1 MQIEFIDITT
11 YRGISSDA
19 EHFYAKRATSTAK
32 VQESL
37 LDGSGLESMSYW
49 CDEDVKFM
57 PDREQAEQLCRK
69 DNKMAWGTQ
78 AESHPVT
85 EEQIRE
91 MIQNGTI
98 RFPSIEALLKQVR
111 KDHPN
116 AVLCFSIHGSR
127 KVFTNW
133 LNGLYETD
141 KEKLQ
146 RILDIILLPKKQE

>member
-1 MQIEFIDITT
+1 MNFEFINITS

-19 EHFYAKRATSTAK
+19 EHFYAKRATDPAK

-49 CDEDVKFM
+49 CDENVKFM
-57 PDREQAEQLCRK
+57 PDREQAEQLCSK
-69 DNKMAWGTQ
+69 DNKMACGTQ

-91 MIQNGTI
+91 MMQNGTI
-98 RFPSIEALLKQVR
+98 RFPSMEALLRQVR
-111 KDHPN
+111 KNYPN
-116 AVLCFSIHGSR
+116 AVLCFSIHSSR
-127 KVFTNW
+127 KAFTNW
-133 LNGLYETD
+133 LNGLYEID

-146 RILDIILLPKKQE
+146 RILEIILLPKKQD